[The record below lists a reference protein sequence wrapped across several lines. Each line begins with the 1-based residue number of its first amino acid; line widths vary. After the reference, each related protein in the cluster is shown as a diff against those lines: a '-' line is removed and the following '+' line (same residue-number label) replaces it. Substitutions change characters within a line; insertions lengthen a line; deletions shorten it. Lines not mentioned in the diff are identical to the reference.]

1 MHCLPAC
8 CCKCASVC
16 AARVSV
22 CVCTCAFAFLESRCC
37 WCCCC
42 CLGTWRLRQRQQQ
55 QRLALSGAAE
65 LFCQPSWAL
74 ASQALISFL
83 IAVGIQLIVDAVA
96 VWTHGRHNLQRSIS
110 NSILE
115 HLSLSC
121 CVALRSL
128 LRSALALCSLVL
140 CLVKVNCQVLAPGLA
155 VALPPGCKHSW
166 GGSRAVAHASRTQL
180 ETYLRTVQKVKRKYF
195 SYAPWYGVECELTK
209 V

>member
-1 MHCLPAC
+1 MLLLLVLLLLPWHLA
-8 CCKCASVC
+8 AAAAAAATGSV
-16 AARVSV
+16 
-22 CVCTCAFAFLESRCC
+22 
-37 WCCCC
+37 W
-42 CLGTWRLRQRQQQ
+42 GW
-55 QRLALSGAAE
+55 AE

-110 NSILE
+110 NSVLE

-166 GGSRAVAHASRTQL
+166 GGSRVVAYASRTQL